1 MQSYSERLIERF
13 GLLWGK
19 QKVLAQFGSTPGEI
33 AAAKDAWED
42 QLRSTP
48 PEVIKRVLEHLRT
61 DPPDWPP
68 SLAQWIK
75 LCKEHNRPEHK
86 TALPPPSKEITPEG
100 QKLIQ
105 SAVAQI
111 RTPAY
116 DPLHWAKHPKSA
128 QAVMLLWRGVKQDTR
143 LRDIWD
149 HHIATDGRDCTPEA
163 RGQLL
168 AIKEIYRPVA
178 VD

>member
-19 QKVLAQFGSTPGEI
+19 QKVLAQFGSTPAEI
-33 AAAKDAWED
+33 VAAKDAWED

-75 LCKEHNRPEHK
+75 LCRDHNRPEHK
-86 TALPPPSKEITPEG
+86 VALPPPAKQITPEG
-100 QKLIQ
+100 QKLIE
-105 SAVAQI
+105 SAVQQI
-111 RTPAY
+111 RTPSY
-116 DPLHWAKHPKSA
+116 DPLHWATHPKSA
-128 QAVMLLWRGVKQDTR
+128 QAILLLRRGIKDDSR
-143 LRDIWD
+143 LAEIWD
-149 HHIATDGRDCTPEA
+149 HHLATDGQDCQPEA
-163 RGQLL
+163 RKQLL
-168 AIKEIYRPVA
+168 AIKQSYRVA
-178 VD
+178 VVD

>member
-19 QKVLAQFGSTPGEI
+19 QKVLSQFGSTPQEI
-33 AAAKDAWED
+33 DAAKQAWEH
-42 QLRSTP
+42 QLRSVDP
-48 PEVIKRVLEHLRT
+48 DVILRVLDHLRQ

-75 LCKEHNRPEHK
+75 LCKEHNRPEHRA
-86 TALPPPSKEITPEG
+86 ALPPPAKEITPEG
-100 QKLIQ
+100 QKVIEI
-105 SAVAQI
+105 AVQQI
-111 RTPAY
+111 RTPDH
-116 DPLHWAKHPKSA
+116 DPLHWARFPKST
-128 QAVMLLWRGVKQDTR
+128 QAILLLRRGIKDDTR

-149 HHIATDGRDCTPEA
+149 HHIATDGKDCQPEA
-163 RGQLL
+163 RKTLQ
-168 AIKEIYRPVA
+168 AIKESYRAVA